1 MMEATEEEDMV
12 TVKNYREL
20 AGNCRNLLPFMIRFS
35 LDLNFPSLFSI
46 HFQCFLCWFVP
57 LVSQQIFIAQLLVKV
72 TGNIAVYECLALL
85 GLCRDGGG
93 ILNT

>member
-1 MMEATEEEDMV
+1 MMEATEEEATV

-46 HFQCFLCWFVP
+46 HFQCFICWFVP
-57 LVSQQIFIAQLLVKV
+57 LVSQ
-72 TGNIAVYECLALL
+72 
-85 GLCRDGGG
+85 
-93 ILNT
+93 